1 MNFLK
6 SVNVHIGLVSLFLV
20 SIGILV
26 IYSSSKELAIQQFIY
41 TIIGLIFF
49 FTVAQLDLFSF
60 RKFIRP
66 LFFLTIILLVV
77 VLVVGIETRGSIRWI
92 PLGFFNVQPSEFAK
106 VVLILFLSQFWTE
119 NYPSWRNIFKSI
131 LWVSPVFFLIFKQP
145 DLGSTLTL
153 AAIWIGMLFASQIAF
168 KKIVVLMLIAL
179 LVIPGSWYLLHDYQ
193 KQRIVGFLNPGSDPL
208 GKGYNLIQSTI
219 AVGSG
224 QLWGRG
230 LGRGTQSRLQFLPEF
245 RTDFIFASISEELG
259 FVGSL
264 IIINLYLYLLA
275 YCLFVAQKTS
285 DRFNFLIILGVFS
298 MILFQMFVNVG
309 MNIGILPITGITL
322 PLISYG
328 GSSLIVT
335 LMCLGLV
342 SLIAKTRKRI
352 DSGSIRIDTG
362 DF

>member
-6 SVNVHIGLVSLFLV
+6 SINLHIGLVSLFLI

-41 TIIGLIFF
+41 TVIGLIFF
-49 FTVAQLDLFSF
+49 FLISQMDLFSL
-60 RKFIRP
+60 RKLIFPSYI
-66 LFFLTIILLVV
+66 LTAALLIIVMI
-77 VLVVGIETRGSIRWI
+77 VGIETRGSIRWI
-92 PLGFFNVQPSEFAK
+92 PLGFFNIQPSEFAK
-106 VVLILFLSQFWTE
+106 IVLILFLAKFWT
-119 NYPSWRNIFKSI
+119 NNHPSWGNIFKSI
-131 LWVSPVFFLIFKQP
+131 AWIFPILFLIFKQP
-145 DLGSTLTL
+145 DLGSTMALM
-153 AAIWIGMLFASQIAF
+153 AIWVGMLFSSQIAI
-168 KKIVVLMLIAL
+168 KKIIVLILIAL
-179 LVIPGSWYLLHDYQ
+179 FVVPSSWFFLHDYQ
-193 KQRIVGFLNPGSDPL
+193 QQRIVGFLNPGSDPL
-208 GKGYNLIQSTI
+208 GRGYNLIQSTI

-259 FVGSL
+259 FVGAL
-264 IIINLYLYLLA
+264 IIIVLYLYLLA
-275 YCLFVAQKTS
+275 FCLLVALRTG
-285 DRFNFLIILGVFS
+285 DRFSFLVVLGVFS
-298 MILFQMFVNVG
+298 MILFQMFINVG

-342 SLIAKTRKRI
+342 SLIAKNKKRI
-352 DSGSIRIDTG
+352 DTE